1 MCFRFGSYPH
11 LTVQK
16 TDTHALDRL
25 RPHLLAVIP
34 ALRTTTTAHL
44 VAIKAPQLAPVAGAA
59 VMTQVP
65 LKTRKEA
72 AAAAAAATVA
82 AAITNALRPLRETAA
97 LAPAVTMAAGAGVRP
112 LPLRALTIMTTT
124 LAAKVATIQQARAVT
139 LDPPHR
145 VPATTKILLPV
156 VAVAAP

>member
-72 AAAAAAATVA
+72 AAAAAATVA
-82 AAITNALRPLRETAA
+82 ATITNALRPLRETAA
-97 LAPAVTMAAGAGVRP
+97 LAPAVIMAAGAGVRP

-124 LAAKVATIQQARAVT
+124 LAATGATIQQARAVT
-139 LDPPHR
+139 LDPPRR

>member
-1 MCFRFGSYPH
+1 
-11 LTVQK
+11 
-16 TDTHALDRL
+16 
-25 RPHLLAVIP
+25 
-34 ALRTTTTAHL
+34 
-44 VAIKAPQLAPVAGAA
+44 
-59 VMTQVP
+59 MTQVP